1 MVPDKPCS
9 ALEHLGRSVMGRRY
23 SPKIL
28 FAMFTTYF
36 DEAGSDDLGYMF
48 VAGYVASVEAWERFE
63 VDWKLF
69 LAKFDVPYLHMK
81 EFSQSKKCYA
91 KWKDNEPQRGRF
103 LGMAAEIINSH
114 AKRAFLSMVSCK
126 EFGEV
131 DAMFTLSERF
141 KSPYALTGRAC
152 IGLANNW
159 ARNPKT
165 KLLDI
170 EYVFEDGGPDKGGLI
185 SSVEALPPF
194 LPSPAF
200 KPSRDE
206 KPSRGWPQG
215 RRGVVQLQAA
225 DYLAYEARKV
235 AFNIVNGRPRIA
247 RKSLQALTPVDLERS
262 TWDRARLLRL
272 CQGANFQRRAAA

>member
-1 MVPDKPCS
+1 
-9 ALEHLGRSVMGRRY
+9 
-23 SPKIL
+23 
-28 FAMFTTYF
+28 
-36 DEAGSDDLGYMF
+36 
-48 VAGYVASVEAWERFE
+48 
-63 VDWKLF
+63 
-69 LAKFDVPYLHMK
+69 MK

-185 SSVEALPPF
+185 SSVEHFRHSFRHQHSNRAEMRSRAGDGLRVGAE
-194 LPSPAF
+194 SSSF
-200 KPSRDE
+200 KRLIISLMKRE
-206 KPSRGWPQG
+206 KLHS
-215 RRGVVQLQAA
+215 
-225 DYLAYEARKV
+225 
-235 AFNIVNGRPRIA
+235 I
-247 RKSLQALTPVDLERS
+247 S
-262 TWDRARLLRL
+262 
-272 CQGANFQRRAAA
+272 